1 MQPDSLPSP
10 PLRNCGAPTPCRR
23 RLVSP
28 FAHTSPHAQ
37 AGSHIDLRKRNQA
50 FQSKV
55 GKVNKLK
62 QPDPLERKALPRWII
77 WLFLFLIVGGC
88 ACLPARECSQKNAD
102 AEAFPC
108 RFFASLSALSLRL
121 HVDTTT
127 RYSLF
132 LLPTVGLELL
142 QQIYNFFSRLR

>member
-1 MQPDSLPSP
+1 MFSTPEWPSNALPWRDVPKLMRTRSQASQSALDVEPVLSQVASSP
-10 PLRNCGAPTPCRR
+10 RD
-23 RLVSP
+23 VDWSSP
-28 FAHTSPHAQ
+28 TSPSSRLTLIM

-77 WLFLFLIVGGC
+77 WLFLFLIVGG
-88 ACLPARECSQKNAD
+88 
-102 AEAFPC
+102 F
-108 RFFASLSALSLRL
+108 
-121 HVDTTT
+121 
-127 RYSLF
+127 
-132 LLPTVGLELL
+132 GLELL